1 VPLLELDSIT
11 KDFPGVRALDRV
23 SLDLQKREVHAL
35 VGENGAG
42 KSTLIKILSGF
53 YPHGS
58 YGGEILLRDA
68 PARFPDM
75 RAAERE
81 GIAVIAQELALVPE
95 MTVAENLMLG
105 REPTS
110 RGLIRWDRLRSAAR
124 QALARVGADLDCD
137 TPVRT
142 LGVGQQQMV
151 EIAKALDKRSE
162 ILILDEPTAALP
174 ESDTRRLL
182 DLVRELRSRG
192 VSSIYVS
199 HRLEEVFAIADRIT
213 VLRDGR
219 SVASAPVRDWTPG
232 RVIAAMVGRELE
244 ALSARPSFSPGD
256 IALSVEGWQVEDP
269 INPGRLVLD
278 GVSLAV
284 REGEI
289 VGVAGLMG
297 SGRSAL
303 VSSLFG
309 LARGRVGGR
318 LRIRGRTEEA
328 PFRHP
333 AEAIRAGLALVSED
347 RKRSGLV
354 AEASVL
360 ENMTL
365 PTLDRFRR
373 RGFLDDSARARSTRE
388 QIEALAIKT
397 PSTAA
402 RVAQLSGGTQQ
413 KIVLGKWLLARPRV
427 LLLDEPTRGIDVA
440 TKAEIHRLVGRLAM
454 EGVAILLVSSE
465 LPELLSLSHRVI
477 VLCQGRRTASLSA
490 SDATPE
496 AVMAAATGTV

>member
-1 VPLLELDSIT
+1 MPLLKLDSIT

-23 SLDLQKREVHAL
+23 SLDLEKGEVHAL

-53 YPHGS
+53 YPYGS

-68 PARFPDM
+68 PARFPEM

-105 REPTS
+105 REPTT
-110 RGLIRWDRLRSAAR
+110 RGLIRWERLRSASR
-124 QALARVGADLDCD
+124 EALARVGSDLDCD
-137 TPVRT
+137 IPVRA
-142 LGVGQQQMV
+142 LGVGQQQIV
-151 EIAKALDKRSE
+151 EIAKALDKQSE

-182 DLVRELRSRG
+182 DLVRDLRSRG
-192 VSSIYVS
+192 VASIYVS
-199 HRLEEVFAIADRIT
+199 HRLEEVFAIADRIS

-219 SVASAPVRDWTPG
+219 SVATAPVRDWTPG

-256 IALSVEGWQVEDP
+256 VALSIEGWQVEDP
-269 INPGRLVLD
+269 VNPGRLVLD
-278 GVSLAV
+278 GISLTV
-284 REGEI
+284 RAGEI

-309 LARGRVGGR
+309 LARGRVGGE
-318 LRIRGRTEEA
+318 LRIRGRTQEA

-347 RKRSGLV
+347 RTRSGLV
-354 AEASVL
+354 PEASVL

-373 RGFLDDSARARSTRE
+373 SGFLDDAARARSARE
-388 QIEALAIKT
+388 QIETLAIKT
-397 PSTAA
+397 PSAAA
-402 RVAQLSGGTQQ
+402 RVSQLSGGTQQ
-413 KIVLGKWLLARPRV
+413 KVVLGKWLLAKPRI
-427 LLLDEPTRGIDVA
+427 LLLDEPTRGIDVG
-440 TKAEIHRLVGRLAM
+440 TKAEIHRLVGRLAS
-454 EGVAILLVSSE
+454 EGVAILLVSSD
-465 LPELLSLSHRVI
+465 LPELLSLSHRVV
-477 VLCQGRRTASLSA
+477 VLCQGRPAASLSSA
-490 SDATPE
+490 DATPE
-496 AVMAAATGTV
+496 AVMSAATGGL

>member
-1 VPLLELDSIT
+1 VPLLKLESIT

-23 SLDLQKREVHAL
+23 SLELEKEEVHAL

-58 YGGEILLRDA
+58 YGGEIVLRDA
-68 PARFPDM
+68 PARFPDV
-75 RAAERE
+75 RAAERQ

-124 QALARVGADLDCD
+124 AALARV
-137 TPVRT
+137 
-142 LGVGQQQMV
+142 
-151 EIAKALDKRSE
+151 
-162 ILILDEPTAALP
+162 
-174 ESDTRRLL
+174 L
-182 DLVRELRSRG
+182 DLVRDLRIRG

-219 SVASAPVRDWTPG
+219 SVATAPVRDWTPG

-269 INPGRLVLD
+269 VNPGRLVLD
-278 GVSLAV
+278 GVSLTV

-318 LRIRGRTEEA
+318 LRIRGRAEEA

-354 AEASVL
+354 PEASVL

-397 PSTAA
+397 PSAAA

-413 KIVLGKWLLARPRV
+413 KIVLGKWLLVRPRV

-465 LPELLSLSHRVI
+465 LPELLSLSHRVV
-477 VLCQGRRTASLSA
+477 VLCQGRPTASFSA
-490 SDATPE
+490 TDATPQ

>member
-1 VPLLELDSIT
+1 VALLVLDSIT

-23 SLDLQKREVHAL
+23 SLELEKGEVHAL

-53 YPHGS
+53 YPYGS
-58 YGGEILLRDA
+58 YAGEIFLRDA
-68 PARFPDM
+68 PAHFPDM

-81 GIAVIAQELALVPE
+81 GIAVIAQELALVPQ

-105 REPTS
+105 REPTT

-124 QALARVGADLDCD
+124 EALARVGSDLDCD
-137 TPVRT
+137 APVQT
-142 LGVGQQQMV
+142 LGVGHQQIV

-162 ILILDEPTAALP
+162 VLVLDEPTAALP
-174 ESDTRRLL
+174 EADALRLL
-182 DLVRELRSRG
+182 DLVRDLRIRG

-219 SVASAPVRDWTPG
+219 AVATEPTGDWTPG

-244 ALSARPSFSPGD
+244 GLSARPSFSPGD

-269 INPGRLVLD
+269 VNPGRLVLD
-278 GVSLAV
+278 GVSLTV
-284 REGEI
+284 RAGEI

-309 LARGRVGGR
+309 LARGRVDGR
-318 LRIRGRTEEA
+318 LMLRSRTEEA

-354 AEASVL
+354 PEASVL

-373 RGFLDDSARARSTRE
+373 SGFLDDAARARFARE
-388 QIEALAIKT
+388 QIETLAIKT
-397 PSTAA
+397 PSAAA
-402 RVAQLSGGTQQ
+402 RVSQLSGGTQQ
-413 KIVLGKWLLARPRV
+413 KVVLGKWLLAKPRI
-427 LLLDEPTRGIDVA
+427 LLLDEPTRGIDVG
-440 TKAEIHRLVGRLAM
+440 TKAEIHRLIGRLAS
-454 EGVAILLVSSE
+454 EGVAILLVSSD
-465 LPELLSLSHRVI
+465 LPELLSLSHRVV
-477 VLCQGRRTASLSA
+477 VLWQGRLAASLSSA
-490 SDATPE
+490 DATPE
-496 AVMAAATGTV
+496 AVMSAATGGL

>member
-1 VPLLELDSIT
+1 VPLLKLDSIT

-23 SLDLQKREVHAL
+23 SLDLEKAEVHAL

-68 PARFPDM
+68 PARFADM

-81 GIAVIAQELALVPE
+81 GIAVIAQELALVPQ

-124 QALARVGADLDCD
+124 EALARVGSDLDCE
-137 TPVRT
+137 TPVQT
-142 LGVGQQQMV
+142 LGVGQQQIV

-174 ESDTRRLL
+174 ESDTLRLL
-182 DLVRELRSRG
+182 DLVRDLRKRG

-213 VLRDGR
+213 VLRDGC
-219 SVASAPVRDWTPG
+219 AIATAPIADWTPE
-232 RVIAAMVGRELE
+232 RVIAAMVGRELTV
-244 ALSARPSFSPGD
+244 SARPESSPGEV
-256 IALSVEGWQVEDP
+256 ALSVEGWRVEDP

-278 GVSLAV
+278 GLSLTV
-284 REGEI
+284 RQGEV

-297 SGRSAL
+297 SGRTVL

-318 LRIRGRTEEA
+318 LKIRGRAEDC

-333 AEAIRAGLALVSED
+333 DEAIRAGLALVSED

-354 AEASVL
+354 PEASVL

-373 RGFLDDSARARSTRE
+373 GGFLDDAARARSTRE

-397 PSTAA
+397 PSAAA
-402 RVAQLSGGTQQ
+402 RISQLSGGTQQ
-413 KIVLGKWLLARPRV
+413 KVVLGKWLLAKPRI
-427 LLLDEPTRGIDVA
+427 LLLDEPTRGIDVG
-440 TKAEIHRLVGRLAM
+440 TKAEIHRLIGRLAS
-454 EGVAILLVSSE
+454 EGVAILLVSSD
-465 LPELLSLSHRVI
+465 LPELLSLSHRVVVI
-477 VLCQGRRTASLSA
+477 CQGRPAASLSSA
-490 SDATPE
+490 EATPE
-496 AVMAAATGTV
+496 AVMSAATGGL

>member
-23 SLDLQKREVHAL
+23 SLDLQKGEVHAL

-53 YPHGS
+53 YRYGS
-58 YGGEILLRDA
+58 YSGEIRLRDA
-68 PARFPDM
+68 PARFPNM
-75 RAAERE
+75 RSAERE

-124 QALARVGADLDCD
+124 EALARVGSNLDCD
-137 TPVRT
+137 APVQT
-142 LGVGQQQMV
+142 LGVGQQQIV
-151 EIAKALDKRSE
+151 EIAKALDKQSE
-162 ILILDEPTAALP
+162 ILVLDEPTAALP
-174 ESDTRRLL
+174 EADALRLL
-182 DLVRELRSRG
+182 DLVRDLRSSG

-219 SVASAPVRDWTPG
+219 AVATAETGDWTPE

-244 ALSARPSFSPGD
+244 ALSERASTLPGEV
-256 IALSVEGWQVEDP
+256 ALSVEDWRVEDP

-278 GVSLAV
+278 GVSLTV
-284 REGEI
+284 RQGEV

-297 SGRSAL
+297 SGRTAL

-318 LRIRGRTEEA
+318 LKIRGRAEDA

-333 AEAIRAGLALVSED
+333 AQAIRAGLALVSED

-354 AEASVL
+354 PESSVL

-373 RGFLDDSARARSTRE
+373 GGFLDDAARARSARE

-397 PSTAA
+397 PSPAA

-413 KIVLGKWLLARPRV
+413 KVVLGKWLLAKPRI

-440 TKAEIHRLVGRLAM
+440 TKAEIHRFVERLAS
-454 EGVAILLVSSE
+454 EGVAILLVSSD
-465 LPELLSLSHRVI
+465 LPELLSLSHRVV
-477 VLCQGRRTASLSA
+477 VLFQGRPTASLSA
-490 SDATPE
+490 IEATPE
-496 AVMAAATGTV
+496 AVMAAATGTA